1 MYCNEN
7 NFLVLIICF
16 EKYKHELSVFDSYD
30 GSTIADEVGK
40 LRQFYMNLL
49 RTFSMTLI
57 QQNK

>member
-1 MYCNEN
+1 MYVVY
-7 NFLVLIICF
+7 FHFIFYTPLLKLQTV
-16 EKYKHELSVFDSYD
+16 D

-49 RTFSMTLI
+49 RIFSMTLI